1 MSLSRLQNLFSSK
14 GFVANNYFTL
24 DGNYK
29 LVEIINFKTAVS
41 LIVIIGD
48 KHQVQ
53 AEGIKHEYKL
63 LKKNMNGDLINGIA
77 DELHLRSS
85 YREIDHIAHA
95 LQSEEKFN
103 EMYDK
108 PISLQGEED
117 RSIEKFSSTIRQMR
131 RFRLC
136 VRNIPYKFAL
146 FDDDCICLLN
156 ENSEIESYYAV
167 DYKHRKRKMFITTT
181 IENFFA
187 TQDIEQSVMKINEQ
201 FYNILYDNQRIE
213 TTKIQGMIDSKRNIV
228 SQSKKILDMKKK
240 LYDRIQK
247 LQSQHSDVLDKT
259 AELQKRKKDHRG
271 SGITGG
277 TGADT
282 NARYTVEKINEELER
297 LDNQHKEI
305 IKSILDTRKELD
317 ELCLVV
323 DNILFDNMIMLSRI
337 AHNFRVLEMLKVS

>member
-1 MSLSRLQNLFSSK
+1 MSLSRLQDLFSSK

-24 DGNYK
+24 DGRYK
-29 LVEIINFKTAVS
+29 LVEIINFKTAIS
-41 LIVIIGD
+41 LMIIIGD
-48 KHQVQ
+48 KHQIQ
-53 AEGIKHEYKL
+53 AEEIKHEYKL
-63 LKKNMNGDLINGIA
+63 LKKTMNGDLINGIA

-85 YREIDHIAHA
+85 YREIDHITNA
-95 LQSEEKFN
+95 LQAEEKFT

-167 DYKHRKRKMFITTT
+167 DYKHRTRKMFITTS

-187 TQDIEQSVMKINEQ
+187 TQDIEQSIMKINEQ

-213 TTKIQGMIDSKRNIV
+213 TTKIQSMIDSKRNIV
-228 SQSKKILDMKKK
+228 SQSKKILEMKKK

-247 LQSQHSDVLDKT
+247 LQIQHSDILDKT
-259 AELQKRKKDHRG
+259 AELQKKKKDYRG
-271 SGITGG
+271 ASGATA
-277 TGADT
+277 TDT
-282 NARYTVEKINEELER
+282 SVRYNAEKINEELER
-297 LDNQHKEI
+297 LDGQHKDI
-305 IKSILDTRKELD
+305 IKNILDTRKELD

>member
-1 MSLSRLQNLFSSK
+1 MSLARLQDLFGSK

-24 DGNYK
+24 DGYYK

-41 LIVIIGD
+41 LMVVIGG
-48 KHQVQ
+48 KYQVP
-53 AEGIKHEYKL
+53 AERGKHEYQL
-63 LKKNMNGDLINGIA
+63 LQKSVNGDLISGVA
-77 DELHLRSS
+77 DEAHLRSS
-85 YREIDHIAHA
+85 YREIDHIARA
-95 LQSEEKFN
+95 LETEEKLS

-108 PISLQGEED
+108 PISLKGEED
-117 RSIEKFSSTIRQMR
+117 RSLEKFASTIRQMR

-156 ENSEIESYYAV
+156 SDSEIESYYAV
-167 DYKHRKRKMFITTT
+167 DYKHRKRKIFITTT
-181 IENFFA
+181 IENFFN
-187 TQDIEQSVMKINEQ
+187 TDDIEQSVLKINEQ
-201 FYNILYDNQRIE
+201 FYNILQENQRVE

-228 SQSKKILDMKKK
+228 NQSKKILDMKKR

-247 LQSQHSDVLDKT
+247 LQGQHSTLLERS
-259 AELQKRKKDHRG
+259 AELQRKKKDLKSSQVRG
-271 SGITGG
+271 S
-277 TGADT
+277 ASDT
-282 NARYTVEKINEELER
+282 VARLTLEKIRTDLEKIDDQQR
-297 LDNQHKEI
+297 DV

-337 AHNFRVLEMLKVS
+337 AHNFRVLEMLKVT